1 MFSYTRTRL
10 SDVETLEAELRS
22 DEDGYVINF
31 YLHTKQIGKDG
42 LSYTTGSRHVFQCN
56 SRTSDHQK
64 TENKS
69 TTLFHYL
76 RCSTCTDALDRRI
89 NMMIIMMIDGPGMV
103 TD

>member
-42 LSYTTGSRHVFQCN
+42 LPYTTGSQHVFQFINKVNAPCKMD
-56 SRTSDHQK
+56 RFEPCSD
-64 TENKS
+64 E
-69 TTLFHYL
+69 L
-76 RCSTCTDALDRRI
+76 AMRI
-89 NMMIIMMIDGPGMV
+89 TMMVMMIVDGPGMV